1 MTNNKILNND
11 VTLIGAI
18 IDAPKMDHS
27 VYGVDYYRGKMV
39 VKRNSGI
46 LDEIP
51 FIVSDKTVNISKLNV
66 GSMIAV
72 DGVYRSYN
80 CKNENGKSTLD
91 LYVLIKNVCFDMN
104 IVNMGINNRIYLN
117 GYICKD
123 PVFRKTPKGRKITD
137 VLLAVNGSYGRSEYV
152 PCIIWGNNAKKS
164 KKYKVGTNIEI
175 WGRIQSRD
183 YTKRIDDKVETRTAY
198 EISVDTV
205 NVVA

>member
-11 VTLIGAI
+11 VTLSGAI

-80 CKNENGKSTLD
+80 CKNENGKIVRNDSLI
-91 LYVLIKNVCFDMN
+91 LKINCNLSNLISVLI
-104 IVNMGINNRIYLN
+104 NRSSTCPY
-117 GYICKD
+117 
-123 PVFRKTPKGRKITD
+123 THS
-137 VLLAVNGSYGRSEYV
+137 LL
-152 PCIIWGNNAKKS
+152 
-164 KKYKVGTNIEI
+164 
-175 WGRIQSRD
+175 
-183 YTKRIDDKVETRTAY
+183 
-198 EISVDTV
+198 
-205 NVVA
+205 